1 MAHTWIQIVGAKK
14 TGKTTLIE
22 ALTRELVRRGRTVCY
37 IKHTHSEPGFDNED
51 TDTAKLREAGATTAV
66 LAAADS
72 TIVVHHAGKER
83 IERLSF
89 RDALPGEIVLAE
101 GFKSAPGRKIAVAG
115 GDLDIGSLDRVVA
128 AVTGGPRDDGAQ
140 TPVVGDSQAGTA
152 GSTGQT
158 NTEDPDV
165 KQKGLRFTH
174 DQTGEICD
182 LIEKLATTKT
192 GDKWA
197 SRLFI
202 NGEEVELNTFVQDV
216 MASALLGMT
225 TCLRGVDGGDELEFR
240 CTRTGADD
248 ES

>member
-22 ALTRELVRRGRTVCY
+22 ALTSELVRRGRTVCY

-51 TDTAKLREAGATTAV
+51 TDTAKIRAAGATTAV

-72 TIVVHHAGKER
+72 TIVVHHTGKEN
-83 IERLSF
+83 IERLTF

-101 GFKSAPGRKIAVAG
+101 GFKSAPGRKIALAG
-115 GDLDIGSLDRVVA
+115 GDLDIGALVGVVA
-128 AVTGGPRDDGAQ
+128 VVTDGPRSAEASSIDA
-140 TPVVGDSQAGTA
+140 
-152 GSTGQT
+152 
-158 NTEDPDV
+158 E
-165 KQKGLRFTH
+165 QKGARFTM
-174 DQTGEICD
+174 DQTSEICD
-182 LIEKLATTKT
+182 LIEALATTKT
-192 GDKWA
+192 GETWA

-202 NGEEVELNTFVQDV
+202 NGEEVELNAFVQDV

-225 TCLRGVDGGDELEFR
+225 TCLRGVDGGNEIEFR

>member
-22 ALTRELVRRGRTVCY
+22 SLTEELVGRGRTVCY

-51 TDTAKLREAGATTAV
+51 TDTAKLRDAGATTAV

-72 TIVVHHAGKER
+72 TIVVHRAGKES

-115 GDLDIGSLDRVVA
+115 GDLDIGALVGVVA
-128 AVTGGPRDDGAQ
+128 VVTGGPKDDGSA
-140 TPVVGDSQAGTA
+140 PDSSGAGGSDAPGTTA
-152 GSTGQT
+152 G
-158 NTEDPDV
+158 NT
-165 KQKGLRFTH
+165 KGLRFTI
-174 DQTGEICD
+174 DQVAEICD
-182 LIEKLATTKT
+182 LIERLATAKT
-192 GDKWA
+192 GETWA

-202 NGEEVELNTFVQDV
+202 NGEEVELNAFVQDV

-240 CTRTGADD
+240 CTRIEADD

>member
-22 ALTRELVRRGRTVCY
+22 ALAAELVRRGRTVCY

-51 TDTAKLREAGATTAV
+51 TDTAKLRDAGATTAV
-66 LAAADS
+66 LAATDS
-72 TIVVHHAGKER
+72 TIVVHRAGKES

-101 GFKSAPGRKIAVAG
+101 GFKSAPGRKIALVG
-115 GDLDIGSLDRVVA
+115 GDLDISSLEGVIAV
-128 AVTGGPRDDGAQ
+128 VTGGPKDDGS
-140 TPVVGDSQAGTA
+140 TPGSSGTGDSTA
-152 GSTGQT
+152 PQKNDAKGARFSIDQV
-158 NTEDPDV
+158 TEM
-165 KQKGLRFTH
+165 
-174 DQTGEICD
+174 CS
-182 LIEKLATTKT
+182 LIEKLATSKT
-192 GDKWA
+192 GETWA

-202 NGEEVELNTFVQDV
+202 NGQEVELNAFVQDV

-240 CTRTGADD
+240 CARTGADD

>member
-14 TGKTTLIE
+14 TGKTTLID
-22 ALTRELVRRGRTVCY
+22 ALTRELVRRERSVCY
-37 IKHTHSEPGFDNED
+37 IKHTHSEPGYDNED
-51 TDTAKLREAGATTAV
+51 TDTAKLRAAGATTAV

-72 TIVVHHAGKER
+72 TIVVHRAGKES

-115 GDLDIGSLDRVVA
+115 GDLDIGSLKGVIAVV
-128 AVTGGPRDDGAQ
+128 TDGPKDDGAAAADA
-140 TPVVGDSQAGTA
+140 TDGTGGDA
-152 GSTGQT
+152 
-158 NTEDPDV
+158 
-165 KQKGLRFTH
+165 KGARFTI
-174 DQTGEICD
+174 DQTGDICD
-182 LIEKLATTKT
+182 LIEKLAMKKT
-192 GDKWA
+192 GETWA

-202 NGEEVELNTFVQDV
+202 NGQEVELNTFVQDV
-216 MASALLGMT
+216 MASALLGMS

-248 ES
+248 KS

>member
-22 ALTRELVRRGRTVCY
+22 ALTRELVGRGRSVCY
-37 IKHTHSEPGFDNED
+37 IKHTHSEPGYDNED
-51 TDTAKLREAGATTAV
+51 TDTAKLRAAGATTAV

-72 TIVVHHAGKER
+72 TIVVHRAGKES

-89 RDALPGEIVLAE
+89 RDPLPGEIVIAE
-101 GFKSAPGRKIAVAG
+101 GFKGAPGRKIALVG
-115 GDLDIGSLDRVVA
+115 GDLDIGTLEGVVA
-128 AVTGGPRDDGAQ
+128 VVTGGPKDDGSAD
-140 TPVVGDSQAGTA
+140 GA
-152 GSTGQT
+152 
-158 NTEDPDV
+158 
-165 KQKGLRFTH
+165 KGLRLVI

-182 LIEKLATTKT
+182 LIEKLAMKKT
-192 GDKWA
+192 GETWA

-202 NGEEVELNTFVQDV
+202 NGEEVELNAFVQDV

-240 CTRTGADD
+240 CTRTGAND